1 MNNTPVTAVVFDIG
15 AVLVDWNP
23 EYLYAKVIPDP
34 DERRW
39 FLSEVCTPEWNFA
52 MDAGTSVSEEVAKL
66 AAERP
71 EYADLINPWWDRW
84 HEMLGDEIPGTRT
97 IAEELKRS
105 GKPVYA
111 LTNWNAQTWEIGV
124 AVFPFLGEVF
134 DGVVVS
140 GQEGVTKPDPRIF
153 EILSNRYELDPAAT
167 VFIDDSPRNIAAAAA
182 LGYRAHLFT
191 SASELEAWLKAI
203 DVLSTRS
210 PGRSSARP

>member
-1 MNNTPVTAVVFDIG
+1 MNQPSITAVVFDIG

-39 FLSEVCTPEWNFA
+39 FLNEICTPEWNFA

-84 HEMLGDEIPGTRT
+84 REMLGDEIPGTRA
-97 IAEELKRS
+97 IVEELKRS

-111 LTNWNAQTWEIGV
+111 LTNWNAQTWVIGV
-124 AVFPFLGEVF
+124 AEFPFLGEIF

-153 EILSNRYELDPAAT
+153 EILSSRYDLEASKT
-167 VFIDDSPRNIAAAAA
+167 VFIDDSPKNVAAATT
-182 LGYRAHLFT
+182 LGYQAHLFT
-191 SASELEAWLKAI
+191 SAPELEAWLKKI
-203 DVLSTRS
+203 NVL
-210 PGRSSARP
+210 

>member
-1 MNNTPVTAVVFDIG
+1 MNQPSITAVVFDIG

-39 FLSEVCTPEWNFA
+39 FLSEICTPEWNFA

-84 HEMLGDEIPGTRT
+84 REMLGDEIPGTRA
-97 IAEELKRS
+97 IVEGLKRS

-111 LTNWNAQTWEIGV
+111 LTNWNAQTWVIGV
-124 AVFPFLGEVF
+124 AEFPFLGEIF

-153 EILSNRYELDPAAT
+153 EILSSRYDLEASKT
-167 VFIDDSPRNIAAAAA
+167 VFIDDSPKNVAAATT
-182 LGYRAHLFT
+182 LGYQAHLFT
-191 SASELEAWLKAI
+191 SAPELEAWLKKI
-203 DVLSTRS
+203 NVL
-210 PGRSSARP
+210 

>member
-1 MNNTPVTAVVFDIG
+1 MNQPSITAVVFDIG

-23 EYLYAKVIPDP
+23 EYLYTKVVPDP
-34 DERRW
+34 DERQW
-39 FLSEVCTPEWNFA
+39 FLNEICTPEWNFA

-84 HEMLGDEIPGTRT
+84 REMLGDEIPGTRA
-97 IAEELKRS
+97 IVEELKRS

-111 LTNWNAQTWEIGV
+111 LTNWNAQTWVIGV
-124 AVFPFLGEVF
+124 AEFPFLGEIF

-153 EILSNRYELDPAAT
+153 EILSSRYDLEASKT
-167 VFIDDSPRNIAAAAA
+167 VFIDDSPKNVAAATT
-182 LGYRAHLFT
+182 LGYQAHLFT
-191 SASELEAWLKAI
+191 SAPELEAWLKKI
-203 DVLSTRS
+203 NVL
-210 PGRSSARP
+210 

>member
-1 MNNTPVTAVVFDIG
+1 MNQPSITAVVFDIG

-39 FLSEVCTPEWNFA
+39 FLSEICTPEWNFA

-84 HEMLGDEIPGTRT
+84 REMLGDEIPGTRA
-97 IAEELKRS
+97 IVEELKRS

-111 LTNWNAQTWEIGV
+111 LTNWNAQTWVIGV
-124 AVFPFLGEVF
+124 AEFPFLGEIF

-153 EILSNRYELDPAAT
+153 EILSSRYDLEASKT
-167 VFIDDSPRNIAAAAA
+167 VFIDDSPKNVAAATT
-182 LGYRAHLFT
+182 LGYQAHLFT
-191 SASELEAWLKAI
+191 SAPELEAWLKKI
-203 DVLSTRS
+203 NVL
-210 PGRSSARP
+210 

>member
-1 MNNTPVTAVVFDIG
+1 MNQPSITAVVFDIG

-39 FLSEVCTPEWNFA
+39 FLNEICTPEWNFA

-84 HEMLGDEIPGTRT
+84 REMLGDEIPGTRA
-97 IAEELKRS
+97 IVEELKRS

-111 LTNWNAQTWEIGV
+111 LTNWNAQTWVIGV
-124 AVFPFLGEVF
+124 AEFPFLGEIF

-153 EILSNRYELDPAAT
+153 EILSSRYDLEASKT
-167 VFIDDSPRNIAAAAA
+167 VFIDDSPKNVAAATA
-182 LGYRAHLFT
+182 LGYQAHLFT
-191 SASELEAWLKAI
+191 SAPELEAWLKKI
-203 DVLSTRS
+203 NVL
-210 PGRSSARP
+210 